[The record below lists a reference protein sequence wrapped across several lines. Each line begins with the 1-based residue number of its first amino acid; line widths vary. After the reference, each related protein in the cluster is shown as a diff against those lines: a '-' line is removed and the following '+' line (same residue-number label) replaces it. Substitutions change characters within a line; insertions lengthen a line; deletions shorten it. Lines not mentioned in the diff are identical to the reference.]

1 VFNNI
6 PFRKKRPLNSIQVGP
21 IAFPINAL
29 LLIGAILIASLVARL
44 ADRSRSAEIE
54 SLLWRIL
61 LVGVLAARAAY
72 VLAYFESYSAS
83 AWQVVDIRDG
93 GFMASAGFIAA
104 VAMTAWLAWRKRDCR
119 KPLLLAS
126 LAGTVVWAAGTLA
139 VTWTNTEPVT
149 MPKLSLTRIDGGS
162 VDLHSL
168 VGKPV
173 VLNLWASWCPPC
185 QREMPV
191 LRDAQARNQ
200 DVVFVFVN
208 QGESGLAI
216 REYLTGHS
224 LVLGNVLLDPGST
237 VGRQTGFGALPTT
250 LFFDRHGSLI
260 DHRTG
265 ELSSATLI
273 QRLNALRE
281 RQ

>member
-1 VFNNI
+1 M
-6 PFRKKRPLNSIQVGP
+6 NSIQVGP
-21 IAFPINAL
+21 FAFPISAL
-29 LLIGAILIASLVARL
+29 LLIGALLIASVVARL

-54 SLLWRIL
+54 PLLWRIL
-61 LVGVLAARAAY
+61 LVGLLAARAAY
-72 VLAYFESYSAS
+72 VLAYFDSYAAS

-93 GFMASAGFIAA
+93 GFMASVGFMAA
-104 VAMTAWLAWRKRDCR
+104 AAMTAWLGWRKRDHR
-119 KPLLLAS
+119 KPLLLAT
-126 LAGTVVWAAGTLA
+126 LAGAVVWAAGTLA
-139 VTWTNTEPVT
+139 VTWADTEPVT

-168 VGKPV
+168 IGKPV

-185 QREMPV
+185 RREMPV

-208 QGESGLAI
+208 QGESELAI
-216 REYLTGHS
+216 REYLTGQG
-224 LVLGNVLLDPGST
+224 LVLGNVLLDPGAT
-237 VGRQTGFGALPTT
+237 VGRQTGFRALPTT

-265 ELSSATLI
+265 ELSSATLT